1 MKLSSGW
8 IKLYRQLQDCW
19 IWLDKE
25 PFDKRSAWVD
35 LLLTANHSDKKILFN
50 GELITVKRGQ
60 ILTSIRKLAERWKWS
75 YDKTSRFLKLIES
88 DGMLRKESDNC
99 RTLLTI
105 ENYEFYQDIPITDR
119 TPTSEHTE
127 HRQVNIPN
135 TDECTYRTPISEPIS
150 DKQECK
156 EYKNDKNILTVSKDA
171 VSQTEAVRRVVDE
184 WNTLEK
190 CGIASVKKL
199 KSNSTRYSMLVARI
213 KEYGLD
219 DVLKAIDNIR
229 HSKFLQGKK
238 PSNKR
243 IWVITFDWF
252 VRPNCFYKVL
262 EGQYNDNDI
271 SDSSQQPII
280 NKQLQELSE
289 KQEMNNN
296 AEIIDE
302 DEINRICEEKGW

>member
-1 MKLSSGW
+1 MSSGW

-105 ENYEFYQDIPITDR
+105 ENYEVYQDVTCTDR
-119 TPTSEHTE
+119 THISEPTE
-127 HRQVNIPN
+127 HPQVNLPN
-135 TDECTYRTPISEPIS
+135 TYRTPISEPIS

-156 EYKNDKNILTVSKDA
+156 EYKNDKNVKNEKKERKGHAVYYPNDELLNNAFKEFLTMRNKIKKPLATKQALTRMMNKIEKLSGGDNDLAIKILNQSTDHCWQDVY
-171 VSQTEAVRRVVDE
+171 E
-184 WNTLEK
+184 
-190 CGIASVKKL
+190 L
-199 KSNSTRYSMLVARI
+199 KSDSGGNRTGNS
-213 KEYGLD
+213 G
-219 DVLKAIDNIR
+219 ID
-229 HSKFLQGKK
+229 
-238 PSNKR
+238 
-243 IWVITFDWF
+243 W
-252 VRPNCFYKVL
+252 
-262 EGQYNDNDI
+262 DNV
-271 SDSSQQPII
+271 
-280 NKQLQELSE
+280 
-289 KQEMNNN
+289 
-296 AEIIDE
+296 
-302 DEINRICEEKGW
+302 

>member
-60 ILTSIRKLAERWKWS
+60 IFTSIRKLAERWKWS

-105 ENYEFYQDIPITDR
+105 ENYEVYQDVTCTDR
-119 TPTSEHTE
+119 TPISEQSEHQ
-127 HRQVNIPN
+127 QVNLPN
-135 TDECTYRTPISEPIS
+135 TCRTPVSEPIS

-156 EYKNDKNILTVSKDA
+156 EYKNDNNDKNDKKERKEPVVYYPNDELLNNAFKEFVTMRNKIKKPLATKHALTRMMNKVEKLSGGDNYLAIKILNQSTDHCWQDVY
-171 VSQTEAVRRVVDE
+171 E
-184 WNTLEK
+184 
-190 CGIASVKKL
+190 L
-199 KSNSTRYSMLVARI
+199 KSDSCGNRTVNN
-213 KEYGLD
+213 G
-219 DVLKAIDNIR
+219 ID
-229 HSKFLQGKK
+229 
-238 PSNKR
+238 
-243 IWVITFDWF
+243 W
-252 VRPNCFYKVL
+252 
-262 EGQYNDNDI
+262 DNV
-271 SDSSQQPII
+271 
-280 NKQLQELSE
+280 
-289 KQEMNNN
+289 
-296 AEIIDE
+296 
-302 DEINRICEEKGW
+302 